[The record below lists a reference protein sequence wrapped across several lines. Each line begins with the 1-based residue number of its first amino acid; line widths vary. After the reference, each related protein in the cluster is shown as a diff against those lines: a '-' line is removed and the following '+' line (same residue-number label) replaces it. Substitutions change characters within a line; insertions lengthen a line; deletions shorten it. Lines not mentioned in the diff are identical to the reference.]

1 MPLVGRSRRRWKVV
15 SPKVHVVVLP
25 SGPSLVAVCPSPCVH
40 TYELMDPLPD
50 APARSSCAGGLSVTS
65 RTRTHLRR
73 RRLLVPRPVCH
84 RGSNEVG
91 AGPSRRITTLAVA
104 ASAQESLPT
113 CACAT
118 GRGIRCAAVPLLDV
132 EPCAPPREGHS
143 SCVTAYST
151 VLSLFAPTELAYR
164 RARPMFLPSRPPKMR
179 HVAPLNARFGEWW
192 EAAFHSPEP
201 GRPNLFRHSSRFCT
215 PMLPTWRPSSPQEI
229 TNTSLVMN
237 LPTPQRHWQPG
248 APQIPVDP
256 HR

>member
-1 MPLVGRSRRRWKVV
+1 MSPQGPGRICVGVV
-15 SPKVHVVVLP
+15 SSCLVQCAT
-25 SGPSLVAVCPSPCVH
+25 VAVMKWGRAPRGALQPWLWPRPPRKVCQRALAPPVEVFAVPQFPSS
-40 TYELMDPLPD
+40 TSNRAPLLEEGT
-50 APARSSCAGGLSVTS
+50 APAS
-65 RTRTHLRR
+65 
-73 RRLLVPRPVCH
+73 PR
-84 RGSNEVG
+84 
-91 AGPSRRITTLAVA
+91 
-104 ASAQESLPT
+104 
-113 CACAT
+113 
-118 GRGIRCAAVPLLDV
+118 
-132 EPCAPPREGHS
+132 
-143 SCVTAYST
+143 T
-151 VLSLFAPTELAYR
+151 VLYCRFSHQLNSHTG